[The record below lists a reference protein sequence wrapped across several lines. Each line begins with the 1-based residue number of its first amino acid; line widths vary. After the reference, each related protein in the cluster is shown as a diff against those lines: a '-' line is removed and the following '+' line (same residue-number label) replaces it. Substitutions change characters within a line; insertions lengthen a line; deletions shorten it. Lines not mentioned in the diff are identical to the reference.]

1 MTQHPDDD
9 SVTRPVPGIPP
20 THGEA
25 PVYGT
30 PAPDGPAPAPPPPPP
45 GYQAPGYG
53 QQPPSYGQ
61 PPNYGQQPPS
71 YGQQPPSYGQQP
83 GYGQQSTPPG
93 YGPPAGGPPGYGQPS
108 GWGQPGGPP
117 APNPTGGVN
126 DERQWALFAHLGGV
140 LAIFPVLH
148 LIPALVIF
156 SIYQSR
162 SEFIRDQARE
172 ALNFQIVI
180 LIAYFAARILNWL
193 PFFPNLLFLVWLF
206 SLVFSVIAAVAA
218 SRGNRYRY
226 PLTYRF
232 LT

>member
-9 SVTRPVPGIPP
+9 PATEPAPGIPP

-25 PVYGT
+25 PVYGS

-53 QQPPSYGQ
+53 Q
-61 PPNYGQQPPS
+61 
-71 YGQQPPSYGQQP
+71 PPSYGQQP
-83 GYGQQSTPPG
+83 GYGQQQSTPPD
-93 YGPPAGGPPGYGQPS
+93 YGQPPSGPPGSGPPTS

-117 APNPTGGVN
+117 APNPTGGVQE
-126 DERQWALFAHLGGV
+126 ERQWALFAHLGGV
-140 LAIFPVLH
+140 LAIFPVIH

-172 ALNFQIVI
+172 ALNFQIVV
-180 LIAYFAARILNWL
+180 LIAYFTARILNWL

-206 SLVFSVIAAVAA
+206 SLIFSVLAAVAA
-218 SRGNRYRY
+218 SRGDRYRY